1 MNDEY
6 ESKKL
11 LDIISGKTFCLPV
24 YEVTDLLGD
33 TKQYILS
40 GFQVLSA
47 DEYYDAYYNK
57 CILRLREEIK

>member
-6 ESKKL
+6 ESKKV

-24 YEVTDLLGD
+24 YEVTYSLEG

-40 GFQVLSA
+40 
-47 DEYYDAYYNK
+47 
-57 CILRLREEIK
+57 

>member
-6 ESKKL
+6 ESKKV
-11 LDIISGKTFCLPV
+11 LDIISGKTFRVPI
-24 YEVTDLLGD
+24 YEANYSLDGK
-33 TKQYILS
+33 KQYMLS

-57 CILRLREEIK
+57 QRILQ